1 MKRFVL
7 AAAAAMILATPATST
22 GFTAPQS
29 TVVERTAGAFINQVV
44 TRAFAVLEDR
54 SLSKPAM
61 KTKFRSMLRD
71 NFAVDDIGNRLIR
84 RQRATAT
91 ADQLA
96 QYKAVLPNFVV
107 NAYADRL
114 SDYAGAELKVIRQV
128 DRAPGIVDVYSTVQT
143 AGHPPRNV
151 VWTVQAQTD
160 GRFAIAGIT
169 ASGINLTMT
178 QEADFTAYIAKN
190 GFQALVDTMANSNS
204 KGL

>member
-1 MKRFVL
+1 MKRFAFAAAIAL
-7 AAAAAMILATPATST
+7 AAPAAST
-22 GFTAPQS
+22 GYIAPQGIN
-29 TVVERTAGAFINQVV
+29 VERTAGAFIDQVV
-44 TRAFAVLEDR
+44 TRAFAVLQDR
-54 SLSKPAM
+54 TLSKPAM

-84 RQRATAT
+84 RQRAVAT
-91 ADQLA
+91 PDQLA
-96 QYKAVLPNFVV
+96 QYKAALPNFVI

-128 DRAPGIVDVYSTVQT
+128 ERAPGLIDVYSTVQT

-151 VWTVQAQTD
+151 VWTVSQQAD

-178 QEADFTAYIAKN
+178 QEADFNAYVAKN
-190 GFQALVDTMANSNS
+190 GFQALIDQMSNANSR
-204 KGL
+204 GL